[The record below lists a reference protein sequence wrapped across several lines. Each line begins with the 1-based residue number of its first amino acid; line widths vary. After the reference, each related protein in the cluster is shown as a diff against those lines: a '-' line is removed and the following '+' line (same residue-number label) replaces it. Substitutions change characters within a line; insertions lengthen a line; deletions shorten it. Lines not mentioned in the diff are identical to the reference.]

1 MNTQF
6 TIHTQETASEK
17 SVPLLQGAE
26 KTIGF
31 IPNLIGMMAE
41 SPAVTKG
48 YLNISQIFDETSFSP
63 TERQVVILAASRY
76 NECHYCM
83 AAHSVIAEMQK
94 VSLDVVDAIRHDHP
108 IVDEKLEALRK
119 FTTQVVDK
127 RGFVSDEDI
136 QDFVDAGYT
145 KQHILEVILGV
156 TFKTLS
162 NYVNHITDTPVDNA
176 FARKAWTSPASQ
188 KVAAVCK
195 AV

>member
-1 MNTQF
+1 MNTKF
-6 TIHTQETASEK
+6 TIHTKETASEK
-17 SVPLLQGAE
+17 SVVLLQGAE
-26 KTIGF
+26 KNIGF

-48 YLNISQIFDETSFSP
+48 YLNISQVFDETSFSP

-83 AAHSVIAEMQK
+83 AAHSVIADMQK
-94 VSLDVVDAIRHDHP
+94 VPQDVVDAIRNDHP
-108 IVDEKLEALRK
+108 IADTKLEALRK
-119 FTTQVVDK
+119 FTTQVVDQ
-127 RGFVSDEDI
+127 RGFVSDEEI
-136 QDFVDAGYT
+136 QEFVDAGYT
-145 KQHILEVILGV
+145 RQHILEVILGV

-176 FARKAWTSPASQ
+176 FTRKAWTSPESQ
-188 KVAAVCK
+188 VAA